1 MLRPGIAES
10 FHNNF
15 GGDRTGW
22 LGKWEWNIAKGTISI
37 NRKAC
42 QTTVHGCN
50 LNCTRSFKEWE
61 TPLWSDFTVNG
72 LIAAEN
78 NTSTLQHV
86 PFCFYLCW
94 FTCKQQKPTC
104 STAPRWLA
112 NRCWAK
118 TGKRC
123 FFFKC
128 ICFSQIK
135 ERDPTLQKKNDP
147 TSRESKG
154 DKRESDGIQAELEQT
169 GVCSRLM
176 CVLAEGSNQ
185 QFLTVHMKCNMT
197 RVCVLFFQLHK
208 ATIQ

>member
-1 MLRPGIAES
+1 MQA
-10 FHNNF
+10 
-15 GGDRTGW
+15 
-22 LGKWEWNIAKGTISI
+22 AKANMFNGTTV
-37 NRKAC
+37 AC
-42 QTTVHGCN
+42 Q
-50 LNCTRSFKEWE
+50 
-61 TPLWSDFTVNG
+61 PLLS
-72 LIAAEN
+72 
-78 NTSTLQHV
+78 Q
-86 PFCFYLCW
+86 
-94 FTCKQQKPTC
+94 
-104 STAPRWLA
+104 
-112 NRCWAK
+112 NREK
-118 TGKRC
+118 M

-169 GVCSRLM
+169 DVCSRLM

-185 QFLTVHMKCNMT
+185 QFLTVHTKCNMT